1 MIKQIFYTGF
11 NDIFVTP
18 LRRGRKEKLKTI
30 KFSSE
35 IKDHSH
41 FYEIWFEFVN
51 LENQKFSSE
60 KRTIDCSKICDDRGY
75 VQKDLVIEK
84 LMEILTQEVTKII

>member
-11 NDIFVTP
+11 NDNFVTP
-18 LRRGRKEKLKTI
+18 LRKGKKEKLKTI
-30 KFSSE
+30 RFSSE

-41 FYEIWFEFVN
+41 FYELWFEFVN
-51 LENQKFSSE
+51 LENKKFSSE
-60 KRTIDCSKICDDRGY
+60 KRNIDCSKICDDRGY

-84 LMEILTQEVTKII
+84 LKEIISQEISKII